1 MKKTRNTYWILA
13 LTALLICLCAL
24 LPRFMG
30 LVQDRR
36 ALNRVGYS
44 QSAQVQLD
52 IQQDMTP
59 LGKLALL
66 CRMEG
71 VLEVPEAMAEMTVEE
86 AEQAALDAL
95 QSYVDAGLIPE
106 FPVWHIEAKP
116 LLILTPE
123 EVDLAGLVWAVTV
136 LSDEEGIMNV
146 SLDIDDATG
155 TLLRLNYTYEYWGRT
170 DLSGTLARFAE
181 TYFAGLAVEDYE
193 DFSTEDLENKYIGD
207 DTVGIRYR
215 LEDASYGQVNL
226 DLYVHRYGFYVDT
239 PQGVSEVAPA

>member
-1 MKKTRNTYWILA
+1 MKKTRNTYWLLA
-13 LTALLICLCAL
+13 LTALLILLCAL
-24 LPRFMG
+24 LPRCMG

-44 QSAQVQLD
+44 QSTQVQLE
-52 IQQDMTP
+52 IQQGMTP

-86 AEQAALDAL
+86 AEQAALVAL
-95 QSYVDAGLIPE
+95 QAYVDAGLIPE
-106 FPVWHIEAKP
+106 FPVWHIEAEP

-136 LSDEEGIMNV
+136 LSDEEGVMNV

-155 TLLRLNYTYEYWGRT
+155 KLLRLNYSYEYWGRE
-170 DLSGTLARFAE
+170 DLTETLAQFAE
-181 TYFAGLAVEDYE
+181 TYFEGLAVEHYE
-193 DFSTEDLENKYIGD
+193 NFATEDLENRYIGD
-207 DTVGIRYR
+207 DVAGMRYR
-215 LEDASYGQVNL
+215 IEDMSYGEINL
-226 DLYVHRYGFYVDT
+226 DLYVHQYGFYVDT
-239 PQGVSEVAPA
+239 PHGVSAVAPA